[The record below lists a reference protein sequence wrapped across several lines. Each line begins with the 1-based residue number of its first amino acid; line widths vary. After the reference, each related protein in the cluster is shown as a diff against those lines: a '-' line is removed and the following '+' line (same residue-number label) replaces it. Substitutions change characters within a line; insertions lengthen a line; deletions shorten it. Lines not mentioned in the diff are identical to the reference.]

1 MGSMIK
7 RLVGILL
14 VSLFARA
21 SGTDC
26 GKWFSSDCLA
36 DSDKRYDKGYTNDI
50 KEQQSFWKQY
60 EGYWI
65 NEFFQVNN
73 PITGKDFTQPSFF
86 NPKMPYTGI
95 PYKLRRAFYNES
107 IVGSRF
113 YSNRVYIY
121 PPADEIFCNQTIPE
135 GFLNVIGNG
144 QCGVNGYSE
153 DAGVYGTSSY
163 EKDGRIQ
170 FLRSTGKYGANANPN
185 SNMTAVDE
193 LTFFFASTIEAT
205 GFVNVFTGTFL
216 NNLTQISGT
225 QSSFVQGLPNNPI
238 LNTQVFL
245 MTKVTREEWLAAIE
259 QEYETAN
266 VLPEDRIDVAGIQG
280 CFSGDACLTEE
291 EWCTADPECSSSPY
305 QEPDGTLKAGPIVG
319 IVLAGVVVAVALIV
333 AYFEHKIRQLRKQA
347 RHDFAR
353 RVAQSVTL
361 TPGSRQL
368 SPEAL
373 AAEFKKIDQDKNGTI
388 SNEELWEFVSSGK
401 LGEMTRPEFDALYAV
416 MDADGNGTV
425 DFLEFCAYM
434 SLCKADFNEAKD
446 RMSIRQVR
454 ASFLAP
460 TEASRSSFA
469 EQTAQRYSSRV
480 SMKVPSNIVEEDDKE
495 EADEQNEDQD
505 IEGKGSARQE

>member
-7 RLVGILL
+7 RLVGLL
-14 VSLFARA
+14 LFSFFARS

-36 DSDKRYDKGYTNDI
+36 ESDKRYDKSYTNDI
-50 KEQQSFWKQY
+50 KEQESFWKQY

-65 NEFFQVNN
+65 NEFLQLNN
-73 PITGKDFTQPSFF
+73 PITGQDLLVPSLL
-86 NPKMPYTGI
+86 NPKNPIPRVPYT
-95 PYKLRRAFYNES
+95 LRRGFYNES
-107 IVGSRF
+107 IVGSRYF
-113 YSNRVYIY
+113 SNRVYIY
-121 PPADEIFCNQTIPE
+121 FPANETFCNQTVPE
-135 GFLNVIGNG
+135 GFVNVIGNG
-144 QCGVNGYSE
+144 QCGVNGYAK
-153 DAGVYGTSSY
+153 DAGLYGTSSY

-170 FLRSTGKYGANANPN
+170 FLRATGNYGGNANPN

-193 LTFFFASTIEAT
+193 LTFFFASTIEAI
-205 GFVNVFTGTFL
+205 GLVNVFTGTFL
-216 NNLTQISGT
+216 NNFTQISGT
-225 QSSFVQGLPNNPI
+225 QSVFLQGLPNNPI
-238 LNTQVFL
+238 LQTQVFL

-259 QEYETAN
+259 QEYESAN

-319 IVLAGVVVAVALIV
+319 IVLAGVVVAVALMV
-333 AYFEHKIRQLRKQA
+333 AYFDHKIRQLRKQV

-373 AAEFKKIDQDKNGTI
+373 AAEFKKIDKDKNGTI

-401 LGEMTRPEFDALYAV
+401 LGEMTRHEFDALYAV

-434 SLCKADFNEAKD
+434 SLCKADFNDAKD

-460 TEASRSSFA
+460 TESRSSFA

-495 EADEQNEDQD
+495 EADEQKEDQD
-505 IEGKGSARQE
+505 IEEKGSARQE